1 MSTID
6 ANAEIG
12 LVRLT
17 VRDLGRARAF
27 YEEGLGLRVADA
39 SAGVARLSA
48 ADGPPLLE
56 LRSDRVAAPVDRS
69 APGLYHV
76 ALLLPTR
83 RDLAVALFR
92 LSQSS
97 LRLTGASD
105 HLVSESLYLD
115 DPEGNGIELYRD
127 RPRSTWP
134 HDAQGRLTM
143 STLPLDLA
151 SLADELA
158 GEAPPPEPL
167 TRLPAGTRTGHVHLQ
182 VSELRRSEAFYCGV
196 LGFDVTVRDSAGALF
211 LAAGGYH
218 HHVGLN
224 VWRSQGAAAA
234 RPGVGLR
241 SFELRLPTN
250 AAFADV
256 IDRVVADE
264 LPFEHVDGGTL
275 LRDPSG
281 NAVLLTG

>member
-27 YEEGLGLRVADA
+27 YEQGLGLRVADA
-39 SAGVARLSA
+39 SAGVLRLSA

-56 LRSDRVAAPVDRS
+56 LRSDRVATPLDHAM
-69 APGLYHV
+69 PGLYHV
-76 ALLLPTR
+76 ALLVPTR
-83 RDLAVALFR
+83 RDLAVALLR
-92 LSQSS
+92 LSQSN

-105 HLVSESLYLD
+105 HLVSESLYLE

-134 HDAQGRLTM
+134 HHEDGRLTM
-143 STLPLDLA
+143 STLALDLA
-151 SLADELA
+151 DLADELA
-158 GEAPPPEPL
+158 AEPPPPAPL
-167 TRLPAGTRTGHVHLQ
+167 THLPTGTRVGHVHLQ
-182 VSELRRSEAFYCGV
+182 VSELRRSEAFYSGV
-196 LGFDVTVRDSAGALF
+196 LGFDVTVRDNAGALF
-211 LAAGGYH
+211 LSAGGYH

-224 VWRSQGAAAA
+224 VWRSRGAAAA

-241 SFELRLPTN
+241 SFEVRLPTD

-264 LPFEHVDGGTL
+264 LALEHVDGGTL
-275 LRDPSG
+275 IRDPSG